1 MAKASFNWIDPLL
14 LDQQLTE
21 EERMV
26 RDSAQ
31 QFANDKLRSQGYLFL
46 NDVYEMLGFPLVP
59 EGQVVGWVL
68 DESNASYSENV
79 IDFGIWDMHS
89 VENVAFINGEEKAV
103 VLDFN
108 VDGVIYDTF
117 PKYSRT

>member
-31 QFANDKLRSQGYLFL
+31 QFAADKLAPR
-46 NDVYEMLGFPLVP
+46 
-59 EGQVVGWVL
+59 VL
-68 DESNASYSENV
+68 E
-79 IDFGIWDMHS
+79 
-89 VENVAFINGEEKAV
+89 AFRHEQT
-103 VLDFN
+103 D
-108 VDGVIYDTF
+108 
-117 PKYSRT
+117 PKSSARWATPACSAPPSPPNTAAAA